1 MSSYEERDNSG
12 TAFPNDYK
20 TTEKHPD
27 YRGNII
33 VNGQKLEVAIWK
45 KKGKKGEFFSLS
57 FQERRERKPD
67 LKKPESYSQA
77 EDEEIPF

>member
-1 MSSYEERDNSG
+1 MAYEERDNSG

-20 TTEKHPD
+20 QSGKRPD

-33 VNGQKLEVAIWK
+33 VNGQKLEIAIWK
-45 KKGKKGEFFSLS
+45 KQGKKGEFLSLS

-67 LKKPESYSQA
+67 LKKPESYAA
-77 EDEEIPF
+77 EPDEEIPF